1 MKITDLIP
9 KRKKSPNSSITETSS
24 VMKKGDNCLI
34 CSHETKLFT
43 ETNNHLIYKCTNCG
57 FGYTS
62 KLSAQSGEYHRDE
75 TYIQEEEL
83 FSNIFNRRVKE
94 ITKFLKTG
102 KVLEIGCSTGLM
114 LSIFQKKGFN
124 VKGVEISKKAA
135 ELAKTR
141 GLEIITQPFEKIK
154 FNEKFDLIILNH
166 TLEHLE
172 NPLKILEKSK
182 TLLNPKGYLLID
194 LPNFDSPN
202 AKLFKKRWQHLL
214 PEEHLWHFTQKSY
227 EVLFKKLDFKI
238 MKIKRASGVW
248 DFANPYKEIYQS
260 LTGRKKRFFKNI
272 LTAIPSL
279 VMTKLNKGS
288 DLLVL
293 ARKK

>member
-9 KRKKSPNSSITETSS
+9 KRKKSPNSSATETSS

-34 CSHETKLFT
+34 CSYETKLFT
-43 ETNNHLIYKCTNCG
+43 KTNNHLIYKCVHCG

-75 TYIQEEEL
+75 TYIQEERL
-83 FSNIFNRRVKE
+83 FENIFNKRINE
-94 ITKFLKTG
+94 ITKYLKTG

-114 LSIFQKKGFN
+114 LSLFQKKGFD

-135 ELAKTR
+135 EIAR
-141 GLEIITQPFEKIK
+141 SRNIDVITQPFEKAK
-154 FNEKFDLIILNH
+154 FNEKFDLIVLNH

-172 NPLKILEKSK
+172 NPLTVLQKAK
-182 TLLNPKGYLLID
+182 TLLTPKGYLMID
-194 LPNFDSPN
+194 LPNFDSPM
-202 AKLFKKRWQHLL
+202 AKLLKKRWPHLL
-214 PEEHLWHFTQKSY
+214 PDEHLWHFTQKSY
-227 EVLFKKLDFKI
+227 QVLFKKLDFKI
-238 MKIKRASGVW
+238 IKIKKASGVW
-248 DFANPYKEIYQS
+248 DFAKPYKEIYQS
-260 LTGRKKRFFKNI
+260 LAGRKKRFFKNF